1 VGQERRRDSRKV
13 PRDRHRAPGEVPLS
27 RAPQQQQAGE
37 AELYQDERGG
47 EIEPTVAIEQQQQQ
61 SSATHRRQ
69 AEAQDDDMP
78 SAPNDP
84 GRYDRND

>member
-1 VGQERRRDSRKV
+1 MGRDRQRDSRKG
-13 PRDRHRAPGEVPLS
+13 PSGRPRAPGEVPQS

-37 AELYQDERGG
+37 TELDQDERGG
-47 EIEPTVAIEQQQQQ
+47 EIEATVAVEQQQQQ
-61 SSATHRRQ
+61 GSPAQRRQ

>member
-1 VGQERRRDSRKV
+1 MSQDRRRESRKV
-13 PRDRHRAPGEVPLS
+13 PQDRHRAPGEVPL
-27 RAPQQQQAGE
+27 APQQQQAGE

-47 EIEPTVAIEQQQQQ
+47 EIEATVAVEQQQQQ
-61 SSATHRRQ
+61 SSATQRRQ
-69 AEAQDDDMP
+69 AAAQDDDMP